1 MTDKQDA
8 PRTPFALPGWQVL
21 EATGSDATAF
31 LQAQTM
37 NDLRLLAPGQWQWSG
52 WLNAKGRLIAL
63 FMLAMFEPQRYWL
76 IAPDFPADVLAERLR
91 RFVFRSKVKL
101 TARADLAARGRFAPP
116 AQARGHAFTNAGDD
130 DGERTEFDLGGD
142 GGARTLIITGA
153 TIATTTAMHGDSD
166 TTGNACDEDETG
178 RWLAFDLAHGL
189 PRLPIEQSE
198 QWTPQM
204 LSLERLHAFSL
215 KKGCY
220 PGQEIVARTHFL
232 GKAKRVLVR
241 LSGTTLAVGSEVL
254 ADGRVLGSVVSSDG
268 SQALAVLAGERPDAG
283 WICAGLPC
291 HERPLEEFSAA

>member
-8 PRTPFALPGWQVL
+8 PCAPFALPGWQVL
-21 EATGSDATAF
+21 EVVGSDATAF

-37 NDLRLLAPGQWQWSG
+37 NDLRPLAAGQWQWNG

-63 FMLAMFEPQRYWL
+63 FMLAMFELQRYWL
-76 IAPDFPADVLAERLR
+76 IAPDFPADVLAERLQ

-101 TARADLAARGRFAPP
+101 TVRADLAARGRFAPP
-116 AQARGHAFTNAGDD
+116 AQARGDAFANEGND
-130 DGERTEFDLGGD
+130 DGERTEFDLGGG

-153 TIATTTAMHGDSD
+153 TIATTTAMHGDAD
-166 TTGNACDEDETG
+166 TTGDACDEDETG

-204 LSLERLHAFSL
+204 LSLERLHAFSV

-254 ADGRVLGSVVSSDG
+254 ADGRTLGSIVSSDG